1 LPNELIPAYVLH
13 SRKFGEQHLLVDMLT
28 LSTGRI
34 PLMARGGASAKST
47 RRAMLQPF
55 NPLLIAWSGRGR
67 IATLKQVES
76 RSCYMLPRGRA
87 LFSGYYLNELLI
99 RLIDQNEPVPELFLS
114 YEKTVGSLGSGSD
127 PDLPLRD
134 FELELLQTLG
144 YGVDLLHEG
153 RSGAA
158 VSAGDCYNYE
168 AETGLKRV
176 QAGAGFLAKGDT
188 LIALAQRQVL
198 DSRQNR
204 EARELMRYIL
214 GFYLGDKPLKSREFF
229 YTPGQ

>member
-1 LPNELIPAYVLH
+1 MPNELTPAYVLH
-13 SRKFGEQHLLVDMLT
+13 SRKFGEQHLLVDVLT
-28 LSTGRI
+28 LSVGRI
-34 PLMARGGASAKST
+34 PLMVRGGASAKST

-67 IATLKQVES
+67 IANLKQVES
-76 RSCYMLPRGRA
+76 RSCYMLPRGKA
-87 LFSGYYLNELLI
+87 LFSGFYLNELLI

-114 YEKTVGSLGSGSD
+114 YEKTVESLGGGSD

-158 VSAGDCYNYE
+158 VSAGFCYNYE
-168 AETGLKRV
+168 AEAGLKRV
-176 QAGAGFLAKGDT
+176 QADAEFLAKGDT
-188 LIALAQRQVL
+188 LIALARRQML
-198 DSRQNR
+198 DPCQNR
-204 EARELMRYIL
+204 EARELMRHIL